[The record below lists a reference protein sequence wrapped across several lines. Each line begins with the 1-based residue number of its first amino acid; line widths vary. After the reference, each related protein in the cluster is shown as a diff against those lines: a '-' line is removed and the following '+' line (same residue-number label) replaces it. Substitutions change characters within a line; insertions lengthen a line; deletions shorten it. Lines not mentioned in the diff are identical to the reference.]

1 MAKHIAPEEEWL
13 RLLVLE
19 LTPVLGLMR
28 DNDLPTS
35 KDCLVLFAARLFMR
49 PPAQRQTLISVLGLL
64 STHDLGV
71 LCPSPCSFHC
81 QECALSVYG
90 QTALD
95 FAGSQAVLRAV
106 ADRAMQV
113 SDEAVLT
120 FRSHRSS
127 RLQNASLL
135 AAAVRL
141 QALVAKCAS
150 GADCT
155 DMAGLF
161 EELLTSAAQQ
171 RFRSLLS
178 KQAAATGRP
187 LRHDVSAEVGI

>member
-1 MAKHIAPEEEWL
+1 M
-13 RLLVLE
+13 
-19 LTPVLGLMR
+19 
-28 DNDLPTS
+28 
-35 KDCLVLFAARLFMR
+35 
-49 PPAQRQTLISVLGLL
+49 
-64 STHDLGV
+64 
-71 LCPSPCSFHC
+71 
-81 QECALSVYG
+81 
-90 QTALD
+90 
-95 FAGSQAVLRAV
+95 

-178 KQAAATGRP
+178 KQATATGRS
-187 LRHDVSAEVGI
+187 LKLDHSAEVGIQAKLLECRLAALVPLCPQPCGLMLTVASRCCLGRDCLLCDSDSLAPI

>member
-1 MAKHIAPEEEWL
+1 MW
-13 RLLVLE
+13 R
-19 LTPVLGLMR
+19 
-28 DNDLPTS
+28 
-35 KDCLVLFAARLFMR
+35 
-49 PPAQRQTLISVLGLL
+49 QR
-64 STHDLGV
+64 
-71 LCPSPCSFHC
+71 
-81 QECALSVYG
+81 
-90 QTALD
+90 ALD

-178 KQAAATGRP
+178 KQAAATGRLLKHNTTP
-187 LRHDVSAEVGI
+187 LQRLAFKPLFLSAGWQSWLLCLRCGLMLAVASRVLPWNRAPAMKH